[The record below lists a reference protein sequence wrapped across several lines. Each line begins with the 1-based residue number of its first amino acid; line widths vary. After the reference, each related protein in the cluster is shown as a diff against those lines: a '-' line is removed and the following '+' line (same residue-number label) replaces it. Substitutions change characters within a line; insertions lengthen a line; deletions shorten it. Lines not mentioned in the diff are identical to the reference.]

1 MKRAVQTAMDMG
13 ADGIKIRCAGRLGG
27 ADIARAEHYR
37 QGKVPLQT
45 LRVPL
50 DYGFSEAR
58 TVYGIIGV
66 KCWINRRPESEGG
79 PSADRRP
86 ERRPRGDRR
95 PGGDRGPRPERGGDR
110 GDRTPT
116 PPPGPAVVVEAGSGA
131 TAQ

>member
-1 MKRAVQTAMDMG
+1 MDMG

-86 ERRPRGDRR
+86 ERRPRGDRGPR
-95 PGGDRGPRPERGGDR
+95 GGGDRGGPRPDRGGDR
-110 GDRTPT
+110 TSV
-116 PPPGPAVVVEAGSGA
+116 PAPSFAPAAEVAPEAA
-131 TAQ
+131 AE